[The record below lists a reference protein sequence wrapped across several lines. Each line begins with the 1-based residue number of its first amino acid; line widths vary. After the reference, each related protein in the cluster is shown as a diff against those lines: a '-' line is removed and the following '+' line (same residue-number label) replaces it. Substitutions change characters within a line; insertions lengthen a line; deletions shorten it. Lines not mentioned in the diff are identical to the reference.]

1 MLQSKNS
8 DVEAELDIMRA
19 HPKHRQTVFML
30 VGGDGQ
36 AVSRVNHAL
45 ARNYRKY
52 VRQAPAIIPVQ

>member
-19 HPKHRQTVFML
+19 YPKHRHTVFML
-30 VGGDGQ
+30 MGGDGL

-45 ARNYRKY
+45 AHNSQKY
-52 VRQAPAIIPVQ
+52 IRQAPAIIPVQ